1 MTHLIGATVDITE
14 RKHAEQTLSES
25 EARFRTLVANIPGA
39 IYRCAVDREWTMSYL
54 SDAIESIVGYPAS
67 EFIANHTRSYASVI
81 HPDDRQLVEELTRT
95 SLQEHRPYVIE
106 YRLLHENG
114 TVRWVYEKGQGVFTS
129 NGEVRFL
136 DGAIFDITE
145 RKQAEQALRESEER
159 FSKAFRT
166 SPHPIGITEVATG
179 RCIEVNDACL
189 QLFGFRREEV
199 IGNTTL
205 MLGIWPNLEERVRVI
220 ERLKAGQPVRN
231 MEFVLKTKSGALRY
245 LLTSADLADLNGTL
259 CVVTVANDITDRKRA
274 EEALRMSE
282 ERFAKAFQASP
293 HPVVISEL
301 DSGLVMDA
309 NDAACQ
315 LFAYRKEEVVG
326 RTTQQIGL
334 WPSTEARDRYLELLM
349 RQGSVRN
356 VEVALRSKSGEM
368 RQCLLSSELI
378 ELNGKQCSVTV
389 GDDITESKRLEK
401 ALRLTQFSVDQAVEA
416 ILWLDPERSNVQRQ

>member
-1 MTHLIGATVDITE
+1 
-14 RKHAEQTLSES
+14 
-25 EARFRTLVANIPGA
+25 
-39 IYRCAVDREWTMSYL
+39 MSYL
-54 SDAIESIVGYPAS
+54 SNAIESIVGYPAT

-81 HPDDRQLVEELTRT
+81 HPDDRQLVEETTWTR
-95 SLQEHRPYVIE
+95 LQEHRPYVIE
-106 YRLLHENG
+106 YRLIHANG
-114 TVRWVYEKGQGVFTS
+114 TVRWVYEKGQGVFTP

-136 DGAIFDITE
+136 DGAIFDVTE

-189 QLFGFRREEV
+189 ELFGFRREEV

-205 MLGIWPNLEERVRVI
+205 MLGIWPNLEDRVRVI

-231 MEFVLKTKSGALRY
+231 MEFVLKIKSGALRY
-245 LLTSADLADLNGTL
+245 LLASADLAELNGTL
-259 CVVTVANDITDRKRA
+259 CIVTVANDITDRKQA

-301 DSGLVMDA
+301 DSGLVVDA

-315 LFAYRKEEVVG
+315 LFGYRKEEVVG
-326 RTTQQIGL
+326 QTTLQIGL
-334 WPSTEARDRYLELLM
+334 WHSMEERDRYLELLK

-356 VEVALRSKSGEM
+356 VEVTLRSKNGEI

-389 GDDITESKRLEK
+389 GDDITESKRMER

-416 ILWLDPERSNVQRQ
+416 ILWVDPNARIFNVNDTACRMLEYSRAGTDDHDGP